1 MSKHLQR
8 DLDQLQRDILGMGTA
23 VEEAVTRAVRAVLD
37 RDADLARE
45 VIEGDDPIDLAEN
58 QVEEECLKIL
68 ALHQPVATDLRRIA
82 SILLINTDL
91 ERMADLAVEL
101 AERAVHLAEPPLIP
115 IPDTL
120 PVMSDLTTSMVRQSL
135 DSFVRLDAMHARRVV
150 RLDDEVDRHNTE
162 IIDILIAQ
170 MKRSPEFIAP
180 GLSMFSVVRHLER
193 IADHA
198 TNIAEDV
205 VYLVEGAI
213 VRHRPD
219 MRGS

>member
-8 DLDQLQRDILGMGTA
+8 DLDQLQKDILSMGTA
-23 VEEAVTRAVRAVLD
+23 VEEAVTRSVRAVLD

-45 VIEGDDPIDLAEN
+45 VIEGDDNIDLQEN

-101 AERAVHLAEPPLIP
+101 AERAVHLSKPPL
-115 IPDTL
+115 L
-120 PVMSDLTTSMVRQSL
+120 PVPEGLRAMSDLTTAMVRQSL
-135 DSFVRLDAMHARRVV
+135 DSFVNLDAIHARRVV
-150 RLDDEVDRHNTE
+150 RLDDTVDRSNSE
-162 IIDILIAQ
+162 IIESLIGT
-170 MKRSPEFIAP
+170 MRRSPEFIAP

-205 VYLVEGAI
+205 VYLVEGSI
-213 VRHRPD
+213 VRHRPE
-219 MRGS
+219 MRDS

>member
-8 DLDQLQRDILGMGTA
+8 DLDQLQRDILSMGTA

-45 VIEGDDPIDLAEN
+45 VIEGDDNIDLAEN

-120 PVMSDLTTSMVRQSL
+120 PVMSHLTTSMVRQSL
-135 DSFVRLDAMHARRVV
+135 DSFVRLDAIYARRVV

>member
-8 DLDQLQRDILGMGTA
+8 DLDQLQRDTLGMGTA

-45 VIEGDDPIDLAEN
+45 VIEGDDTIDLAEN

-120 PVMSDLTTSMVRQSL
+120 PVMSHLTTSMVRQSL
-135 DSFVRLDAMHARRVV
+135 DSFVRLDAIYARRVV

-162 IIDILIAQ
+162 IIDILIVQ

-219 MRGS
+219 MRGD

>member
-8 DLDQLQRDILGMGTA
+8 DLDQLQKDILGMGTA

-45 VIEGDDPIDLAEN
+45 VIEGDDPIDLQEN

-101 AERAVHLAEPPLIP
+101 AERAVHLAKPPLLP
-115 IPDTL
+115 IPESL

-135 DSFVRLDAMHARRVV
+135 DSFVHLDAVHARRVV
-150 RLDDEVDRHNTE
+150 RLDDEVDRHNSE
-162 IIDILIAQ
+162 IIDVLIGL
-170 MKRSPEFIAP
+170 MKRSPDFIAP

-219 MRGS
+219 MRG